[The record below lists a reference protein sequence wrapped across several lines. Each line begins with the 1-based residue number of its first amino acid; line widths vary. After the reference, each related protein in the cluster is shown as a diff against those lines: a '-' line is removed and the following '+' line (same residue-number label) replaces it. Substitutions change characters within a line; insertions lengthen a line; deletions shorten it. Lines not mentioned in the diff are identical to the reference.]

1 MNKFV
6 EKRKKRLG
14 EDNMYDDLLYYGE
27 TKKQRKRRKLAEA
40 RRKGAAGEETY
51 KWQATLQGKEVERT
65 GRGHD
70 FIERKR
76 DFLTGRV
83 TSTKYVEIKTG
94 KARLSKLQ
102 KKTKKKKKGA
112 YKVVREEPL
121 IY

>member
-1 MNKFV
+1 
-6 EKRKKRLG
+6 
-14 EDNMYDDLLYYGE
+14 MYDDLLYYGE

-51 KWQATLQGKEVERT
+51 RWQATLQGKEVERT

-83 TSTKYVEIKTG
+83 TSTKYVEVKTG

-102 KKTKKKKKGA
+102 KKTKKKKKGG